1 MVEHPAGQKSY
12 GAQRKE
18 RKYRIDRDEIKEAA
32 GQTLRDV
39 SAEDSLS
46 RAEELLARLEK
57 TRAELERLSQANDAE
72 KALDVLTELSEL
84 SKAIEDELQKVK
96 RNAETDA
103 EP

>member
-1 MVEHPAGQKSY
+1 MNS
-12 GAQRKE
+12 
-18 RKYRIDRDEIKEAA
+18 
-32 GQTLRDV
+32 
-39 SAEDSLS
+39 EDSLA

-96 RNAETDA
+96 RDAETDA

>member
-1 MVEHPAGQKSY
+1 MMNMNP
-12 GAQRKE
+12 
-18 RKYRIDRDEIKEAA
+18 
-32 GQTLRDV
+32 
-39 SAEDSLS
+39 EDSLA

>member
-1 MVEHPAGQKSY
+1 M
-12 GAQRKE
+12 
-18 RKYRIDRDEIKEAA
+18 
-32 GQTLRDV
+32 T
-39 SAEDSLS
+39 EDSLA

-57 TRAELERLSQANDAE
+57 TRAELERLSQADDAE

-84 SKAIEDELQKVK
+84 SKAIEDELQQVK

>member
-1 MVEHPAGQKSY
+1 M
-12 GAQRKE
+12 
-18 RKYRIDRDEIKEAA
+18 
-32 GQTLRDV
+32 

-84 SKAIEDELQKVK
+84 SKAIEDELQQVK
-96 RNAETDA
+96 RDAETDA

>member
-1 MVEHPAGQKSY
+1 MNMNP
-12 GAQRKE
+12 
-18 RKYRIDRDEIKEAA
+18 
-32 GQTLRDV
+32 
-39 SAEDSLS
+39 EDSLA

>member
-1 MVEHPAGQKSY
+1 M
-12 GAQRKE
+12 
-18 RKYRIDRDEIKEAA
+18 
-32 GQTLRDV
+32 

-57 TRAELERLSQANDAE
+57 TRAELERLSQANDAD

-84 SKAIEDELQKVK
+84 SKAIEDELQQVK

>member
-1 MVEHPAGQKSY
+1 MSG
-12 GAQRKE
+12 G
-18 RKYRIDRDEIKEAA
+18 DRPMNP
-32 GQTLRDV
+32 
-39 SAEDSLS
+39 EDSLA

>member
-1 MVEHPAGQKSY
+1 M
-12 GAQRKE
+12 
-18 RKYRIDRDEIKEAA
+18 
-32 GQTLRDV
+32 T
-39 SAEDSLS
+39 AEDSLS

-84 SKAIEDELQKVK
+84 SKAIEDELQQVK

>member
-1 MVEHPAGQKSY
+1 MNP
-12 GAQRKE
+12 
-18 RKYRIDRDEIKEAA
+18 
-32 GQTLRDV
+32 
-39 SAEDSLS
+39 EDSLA

-57 TRAELERLSQANDAE
+57 TRAELECLSQANDAE

-96 RNAETDA
+96 RDAETDA

>member
-1 MVEHPAGQKSY
+1 M
-12 GAQRKE
+12 
-18 RKYRIDRDEIKEAA
+18 
-32 GQTLRDV
+32 

-84 SKAIEDELQKVK
+84 SKAIEDELQTAK
-96 RNAETDA
+96 RDAETDA

>member
-1 MVEHPAGQKSY
+1 MNP
-12 GAQRKE
+12 
-18 RKYRIDRDEIKEAA
+18 
-32 GQTLRDV
+32 
-39 SAEDSLS
+39 EDSLA

-84 SKAIEDELQKVK
+84 SKAIEDELQHAK
-96 RNAETDA
+96 RDAETDA

>member
-1 MVEHPAGQKSY
+1 MSMNP
-12 GAQRKE
+12 
-18 RKYRIDRDEIKEAA
+18 
-32 GQTLRDV
+32 
-39 SAEDSLS
+39 EDSLS

-57 TRAELERLSQANDAE
+57 TRAELEGLSQANDAE